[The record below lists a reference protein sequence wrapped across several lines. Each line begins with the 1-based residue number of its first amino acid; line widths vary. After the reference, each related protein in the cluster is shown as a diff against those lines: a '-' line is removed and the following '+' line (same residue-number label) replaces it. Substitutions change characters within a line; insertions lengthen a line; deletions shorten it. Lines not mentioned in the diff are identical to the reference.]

1 MSDEPVTVI
10 NRKDLGALR
19 DANEVKSRWALALD
33 PSQNLYAMYLA
44 PEWLEASHEQAGAS
58 CSVLCAGVDGENLE
72 VLAAIR
78 PAQARL
84 RFELSTALQ
93 KAIRLQSV
101 EILGSQI
108 LGEMSPDHLA
118 AVVSAVWKEFPSA
131 SAIYFKSV
139 QKGSPLWEA
148 LEKGD
153 WRVGSSIAYRQHGD
167 RPFHSVQLPGTFE
180 EYVAQFPS
188 KQRYNLKKKVRKMAD
203 ATGGKLEVRQ
213 ANNPEDIPFLVASAR
228 AVAAKSW
235 KAKRLANP
243 VPDSIENEAQLR
255 RIAERGMLRAFVLQA
270 DGVPCAF
277 IVGYLYRGVFHYA
290 DLAYD
295 ETQAVHSPGTI
306 LLYLILEMLIEKDHA
321 QFVNFG
327 ITDAQYKQVFGNRH
341 TEEAEIL
348 LMRPG
353 VGNRT
358 LIACHRLFQRAK
370 LALRSKLSRRKVD
383 E

>member
-1 MSDEPVTVI
+1 M
-10 NRKDLGALR
+10 DLGALR
-19 DANEVKSRWALALD
+19 ASNEARARWTQSLD

-44 PEWLEASHEQAGAS
+44 PEWLEASQTEPGADFS
-58 CSVLCAGVDGENLE
+58 LLCVGSDSTGLDV
-72 VLAAIR
+72 VAAIR
-78 PAQARL
+78 PVTARL

-93 KAIRLQSV
+93 KAIRVSAV
-101 EILGSQI
+101 EVLGSQI
-108 LGEMSPDHLA
+108 MGNMSPAHLA
-118 AVVSAVWKEFPSA
+118 GVVEAIWREYPSA

-139 QKGSPLWEA
+139 QKGSPLWES
-148 LEKGD
+148 LEQGE
-153 WRVGSSIAYRQHGD
+153 WRVGKAIAYRQHGD

-180 EYVAQFPS
+180 EYVSGFPS
-188 KQRYNLKKKVRKMAD
+188 KQRYNLKKKVRRMAD
-203 ATGGKLEVRQ
+203 ASGGKLEVRQ

-235 KAKRLANP
+235 KARRLSNP
-243 VPDSIENEAQLR
+243 VPNSIQDEAHLR
-255 RIAERGMLRAFVLQA
+255 RVAERGMLRAFVLLA
-270 DGVPCAF
+270 GGVPCAF
-277 IVGYLYRGVFHYA
+277 IVGYLYSGVFHYA

-295 ETQAVHSPGTI
+295 ESQAVHSPGTV

-353 VGNRT
+353 VANRS

-370 LALRSKLSRRKVD
+370 LALRSMLSRRQVN